1 VTFSKNAFSTNRR
14 YLLVAVLMP
23 LVGMGT
29 FVTTL
34 GGLLFTNPLVAGI
47 VPDTELV
54 DAVWLV
60 LFPQPAPANVTVATA
75 IAIKQILIFIFL
87 FLSV

>member
-1 VTFSKNAFSTNRR
+1 M
-14 YLLVAVLMP
+14 L

-34 GGLLFTNPLVAGI
+34 GGLLFTTPLVAGM

-54 DAVWLV
+54 AAVWFV
-60 LFPQPAPANVTVATA
+60 LFPQPDPANAVVATA
-75 IAIKQILIFIFL
+75 IAMEHIFIFILL
-87 FLSV
+87 FSF